1 MVFPGEEEVMHK
13 HDEYVKIDRLITASK
28 IYVAAIVALA
38 TNEDSMKNVNVA
50 KLYRDQEQYA
60 DSND

>member
-28 IYVAAIVALA
+28 IYAAIVAPRA
-38 TNEDSMKNVNVA
+38 QMRDSMKKCECGKTVQ
-50 KLYRDQEQYA
+50 RSGTICR
-60 DSND
+60 SND